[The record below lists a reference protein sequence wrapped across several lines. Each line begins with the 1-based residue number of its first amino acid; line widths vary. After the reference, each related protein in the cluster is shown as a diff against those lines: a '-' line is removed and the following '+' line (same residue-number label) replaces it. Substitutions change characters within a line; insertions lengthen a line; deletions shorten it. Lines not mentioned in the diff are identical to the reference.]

1 MCKDYTSLE
10 IAAFIIRSRVL
21 APKIVPLCPPVPAAG
36 AQPQRKKG
44 VETKEKYL
52 NKNVLLLYLL
62 RLLAVGDEAAQTQS
76 FSWSLWGHAC
86 WKEHAVP
93 LDGVRSSWR
102 AWGRWQK
109 RDNKGRS
116 EANGHAAPLYPRPR
130 KGKMQLPTPR
140 PQHNVTM
147 GPIFI
152 WYAWSNAWVPWEKL
166 PFIKM
171 KMIITLRA
179 PPLSYSEL
187 ITYASVW
194 IMHGAIRVTLCAC
207 VPDSLLYGCKLLK
220 SFDILRKFSFCQVN
234 LNVYYCMRCMCWIL
248 RYGQTKREE
257 WWF

>member
-1 MCKDYTSLE
+1 MESDPLE
-10 IAAFIIRSRVL
+10 ELGDVGRNETIKAGV
-21 APKIVPLCPPVPAAG
+21 KQMDTQPLFTQDPA
-36 AQPQRKKG
+36 KG
-44 VETKEKYL
+44 KCS
-52 NKNVLLLYLL
+52 YLL
-62 RLLAVGDEAAQTQS
+62 R
-76 FSWSLWGHAC
+76 GHN
-86 WKEHAVP
+86 
-93 LDGVRSSWR
+93 L
-102 AWGRWQK
+102 
-109 RDNKGRS
+109 
-116 EANGHAAPLYPRPR
+116 
-130 KGKMQLPTPR
+130 
-140 PQHNVTM
+140 TM

-171 KMIITLRA
+171 KMIIILRT

-194 IMHGAIRVTLCAC
+194 IMHGAIGVTFCAC

-234 LNVYYCMRCMCWIL
+234 LNVYYCIRCMCWIL

>member
-1 MCKDYTSLE
+1 MYSD
-10 IAAFIIRSRVL
+10 FICCVCWL
-21 APKIVPLCPPVPAAG
+21 QG
-36 AQPQRKKG
+36 
-44 VETKEKYL
+44 
-52 NKNVLLLYLL
+52 
-62 RLLAVGDEAAQTQS
+62 EAAQTQS

-116 EANGHAAPLYPRPR
+116 EANGHAAPLYSRPR

-140 PQHNVTM
+140 PQHNLTM

-179 PPLSYSEL
+179 PPQLSAPL
-187 ITYASVW
+187 IQWANYLCKCLDYAWSYTCH
-194 IMHGAIRVTLCAC
+194 ILCSC
-207 VPDSLLYGCKLLK
+207 T
-220 SFDILRKFSFCQVN
+220 
-234 LNVYYCMRCMCWIL
+234 W
-248 RYGQTKREE
+248 
-257 WWF
+257 